1 MPSIPITII
10 TGFLGSGK
18 TTLLLN
24 ILPQILAK
32 NPKYKTALLK
42 NEFGDLAVDSQ
53 LAGSSI
59 TGVREILNG
68 CICCNLVGSLSTA
81 LEELTESISPDR
93 IVIETSGSAFPAT
106 LAMEVNRL
114 ARETEGKYVLD
125 GVVTVIDVENWKG
138 YEDTSFTARLQAR
151 YTDLVVFNKW
161 EDVDERRWD
170 ECLDRLGDIEVEIP
184 WVKSQRGFVDM
195 DIIFGLDGGL
205 ARELEGE
212 VDQGQNQ
219 HKKTHKDGENHQNE
233 VEVLSVTLSKK
244 SDISSTITR
253 PNSDLTPK
261 VDTDALLKFLQTA
274 PKDEIYRIK
283 SIFTSSTPMPSSTP
297 IPSLDLSETPVSS
310 VAGPNKYILNWSFG
324 RWTCTP
330 MFSTNSPTSG
340 ASFEHPSSEAVGQ
353 GEVFL
358 RMIIILSRGAGRKWK
373 KRLEEGGFVRFE
385 DTAETDVLNL
395 SIVPIS

>member
-32 NPKYKTALLK
+32 NPKYKLALLK

-68 CICCNLVGSLSTA
+68 CICCNLVGSLSAA

-106 LAMEVNRL
+106 LAMEINRV
-114 ARETEGKYVLD
+114 ARETK
-125 GVVTVIDVENWKG
+125 VTVIDVENWKG
-138 YEDTSFTARLQAR
+138 YEDTSFTAQLQAR

-170 ECLDRLGDIEVEIP
+170 ECLDRLGDMEVEIP

-205 ARELEGE
+205 AKELEGE
-212 VDQGQNQ
+212 VEQGQHQ
-219 HKKTHKDGENHQNE
+219 HKKTHKDGESHQNE

-253 PNSDLTPK
+253 PNSELTPK
-261 VDTDALLKFLQTA
+261 VDTDALLKLLQTA

-297 IPSLDLSETPVSS
+297 TLSLDLSETPVSS
-310 VAGPNKYILNWSFG
+310 VASPNKYILNWSFG

-330 MFSTNSPTSG
+330 MLSTNSSTTG
-340 ASFEHPSSEAVGQ
+340 DSFEHPSSEAVGQ

-358 RMIIILSRGAGRKWK
+358 RMTIILSRGSGKKWK
-373 KRLEEGGFVRFE
+373 KRLEDGGFVRFE
-385 DTAETDVLNL
+385 GMAGADIQSLN
-395 SIVPIS
+395 IVPIS